1 MTYRAASSHGLGD
14 DETRGHRVRGEGDGR
29 WRGRFRRERRGY
41 GVYPVDLAYAMVAC
55 EYHVLHTH
63 THTQEVHTNRDEE
76 MTYQIKPNQTKTK
89 QCDHTTTKT
98 NEIGGQR
105 EPRSK
110 EKEVVVLDTTYER
123 LFHFR
128 RGSPLIALA
137 ISLSHFHH
145 VLLNA
150 RISFSRAYI
159 SSPSEPL
166 LYTQSSRGSLVLPC
180 TFVLSGFAHLH
191 NVSEKPP
198 SSLSR
203 SSLVPLDPIN
213 DTAQPTRST
222 TLLYR
227 PHQHHTLL
235 FRALHLPYL
244 PYLPRLLR
252 LPSPNRSPFVD
263 AQKPTLSQNPT
274 QRRM

>member
-1 MTYRAASSHGLGD
+1 
-14 DETRGHRVRGEGDGR
+14 
-29 WRGRFRRERRGY
+29 
-41 GVYPVDLAYAMVAC
+41 MVAC
-55 EYHVLHTH
+55 EYQVLHTQ

-76 MTYQIKPNQTKTK
+76 MTYQIKPNQTETK

-105 EPRSK
+105 ELRSK
-110 EKEVVVLDTTYER
+110 EKEVVVLDTDER

-166 LYTQSSRGSLVLPC
+166 SYTQSSRGSLVLP
-180 TFVLSGFAHLH
+180 GFAHLH
-191 NVSEKPP
+191 NGSEKT
-198 SSLSR
+198 SFISL
-203 SSLVPLDPIN
+203 SLVPRP
-213 DTAQPTRST
+213 P
-222 TLLYR
+222 R
-227 PHQHHTLL
+227 PHQRYRSTDPLNHLTLPTTSTP
-235 FRALHLPYL
+235 HSIVSC
-244 PYLPRLLR
+244 
-252 LPSPNRSPFVD
+252 PSPALFALSAPSAPTALPDRPPFVY
-263 AQKPTLSQNPT
+263 AQKPTLSQNPS